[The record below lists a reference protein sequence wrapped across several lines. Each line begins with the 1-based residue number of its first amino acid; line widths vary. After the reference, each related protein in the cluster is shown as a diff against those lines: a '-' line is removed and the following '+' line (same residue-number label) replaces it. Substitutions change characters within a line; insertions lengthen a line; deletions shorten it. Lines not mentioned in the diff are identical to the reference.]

1 MSLYIIPR
9 QVTLQ
14 LFFAPEGR
22 LGIPPRNLALTTSIR
37 SLDCEISLPNL
48 MLTLQLRS
56 FDPGGPLATHMSVCD
71 RIIKPPS
78 LQSPPPSGLQLIT
91 AFSSKSPYDADE
103 NRGRRG
109 RFEML
114 DRLAILARWLDADI
128 LFSRSERNTSR
139 HTCLMF
145 RMWRHDL

>member
-9 QVTLQ
+9 RGVTLQ

-22 LGIPPRNLALTTSIR
+22 LGIPPRNPALTTSTQ
-37 SLDCEISLPNL
+37 SLDWEISLPNL

-56 FDPGGPLATHMSVCD
+56 FDPRGFPCYPHVRTRSHHQAPL
-71 RIIKPPS
+71 
-78 LQSPPPSGLQLIT
+78 PPPSGLQLIM

-109 RFEML
+109 RYEMP

-128 LFSRSERNTSR
+128 LFSGSERNTSR